1 VICPNHWDFC
11 NQVPFV
17 RILYVYTIDAQ
28 MGDRLT
34 LVGGSDRFIISS
46 HKTHLIQKPP
56 SALGF
61 DLILCASMRE
71 SLKMK
76 GALTRQLDRWL

>member
-1 VICPNHWDFC
+1 MCTH
-11 NQVPFV
+11 
-17 RILYVYTIDAQ
+17 DAQ

-46 HKTHLIQKPP
+46 HKTQQVQKPP

-61 DLILCASMRE
+61 GLVQSV
-71 SLKMK
+71 
-76 GALTRQLDRWL
+76 

>member
-1 VICPNHWDFC
+1 LLESLSTNRFAARDTSQSGAIAV
-11 NQVPFV
+11 
-17 RILYVYTIDAQ
+17 L
-28 MGDRLT
+28 
-34 LVGGSDRFIISS
+34 GGSCDRFIISS